1 MRYRKAGFLFRL
13 GYCPQTNLLVDFDK
27 QRAIAAF
34 QYHAVQ
40 LAAMQKNTAVQGVK
54 REKTGPTK

>member
-1 MRYRKAGFLFRL
+1 MRYCNAWFLFQPR
-13 GYCPQTNLLVDFDK
+13 YCSQTNLLVDFDK

-40 LAAMQKNTAVQGVK
+40 LAAMQKNAAVHGVK